1 MSSYFKQNL
10 REGEEP
16 ILLLRQHWA
25 SFLWPVCRT
34 VICLG
39 VTIPFLSYIFTYSWL
54 TVAVI
59 VWWAVSVV
67 WLIISW
73 FTWYFNLT
81 LVTSQRIIDIEQRGM
96 FLRRVREAPHAWIVE
111 VTFEIKGLLAT
122 LFGYGNVY
130 VNLGGDKKPI
140 CIEAVETP
148 EIIKDKLSKVQEFA
162 QRTETEQGLSAREL
176 IDYIQKVKNET
187 PLPVRVKQ
195 SETKV
200 KINGDGSGKT

>member
-1 MSSYFKQNL
+1 MGSYFKQNL

-16 ILLLRQHWA
+16 VLMLRQHWA
-25 SFLWPVCRT
+25 SFLWPIIRT
-34 VICLG
+34 IVFIG
-39 VTIPFLSYIFTYSWL
+39 VTMPFLSYIFTYSWL
-54 TVAVI
+54 TIVVIAWWSVSI
-59 VWWAVSVV
+59 VW
-67 WLIISW
+67 LLISW

-96 FLRRVREAPHAWIVE
+96 FLRRVREAPHAGIME
-111 VTFEIKGLLAT
+111 VTFEIKGLMAT

-148 EIIKDKLSKVQEFA
+148 EIVKDKLSKVQEFA
-162 QRTETEQGLSAREL
+162 QRQNPQAGLSAKEL

-187 PLPVRVKQ
+187 APPSSTKP
-195 SETKV
+195 SEIKV
-200 KINGDGSGKT
+200 KINGDGSKPT

>member
-34 VICLG
+34 VICFG

-54 TVAVI
+54 AIAVI

-148 EIIKDKLSKVQEFA
+148 EIVKDKLSKVQEFA
-162 QRTETEQGLSAREL
+162 QRPEPERGLSAKEL
-176 IDYIQKVKNET
+176 IDYIQKVK
-187 PLPVRVKQ
+187 
-195 SETKV
+195 SEPPAAAPDQPAKIKV
-200 KINGDGSGKT
+200 KINGDGSSPT

>member
-25 SFLWPVCRT
+25 SFLWPVART
-34 VICLG
+34 IIFVGATL
-39 VTIPFLSYIFTYSWL
+39 PFLPYIFRYSWL
-54 TVAVI
+54 TVAVV
-59 VWWAVSVV
+59 VWWVV
-67 WLIISW
+67 AAAWLIISW

-81 LVTSQRIIDIEQRGM
+81 LVTSQRIIDIEQHGL
-96 FLRRVREAPHAWIVE
+96 FLRRVREAPHEWIVE

-130 VNLGGDKKPI
+130 VNLGGEKKPI

-148 EIIKDKLSKVQEFA
+148 EIVKDKLSKVQEFSRRENA
-162 QRTETEQGLSAREL
+162 SGDLSAQEL
-176 IDYIQKVKNET
+176 VDYIQKVKSEKKV
-187 PLPVRVKQ
+187 PVRVAEPGEKANF
-195 SETKV
+195 K
-200 KINGDGSGKT
+200 DHGSGKN

>member
-16 ILLLRQHWA
+16 VLLLRQHWG
-25 SFLWPVCRT
+25 SFLWPVGRT
-34 VICLG
+34 IICVG
-39 VTIPFLSYIFTYSWL
+39 VTIPFLPYIFTYSWL

-59 VWWAVSVV
+59 IWWSVSVI
-67 WLIISW
+67 WLLVSW

-96 FLRRVREAPHAWIVE
+96 FLRRVREAPHERIVE

-140 CIEAVETP
+140 VIEAIETP
-148 EIIKDKLSKVQEFA
+148 EIVKDKLSKVQEFA
-162 QRTETEQGLSAREL
+162 QRQHPQSGLSAQEL
-176 IDYIQKVKNET
+176 IDYIQKVKNAPSATT
-187 PLPVRVKQ
+187 PSKGT
-195 SETKV
+195 EIKV

>member
-1 MSSYFKQNL
+1 M
-10 REGEEP
+10 
-16 ILLLRQHWA
+16 LRQHWA
-25 SFLWPVCRT
+25 SFMWPVGRT

-39 VTIPFLSYIFTYSWL
+39 VTMPFLSYIFTYSWL
-54 TVAVI
+54 MIAVI
-59 VWWAVSVV
+59 AWWAVSVI

-122 LFGYGNVY
+122 IFGYGNVY

-148 EIIKDKLSKVQEFA
+148 EIVKDKLSKVQEFA
-162 QRTETEQGLSAREL
+162 QRTEPEQGLSAKEL
-176 IDYIQKVKNET
+176 IDYIQKVKGEM
-187 PLPVRVKQ
+187 PVPVRVKQ
-195 SETKV
+195 PETKV
-200 KINGDGSGKT
+200 KINGDGSGQT

>member
-1 MSSYFKQNL
+1 MGSYFKQNL

-25 SFLWPVCRT
+25 SFLWPVGRT

-39 VTIPFLSYIFTYSWL
+39 VTIPFLSYIFMYSWL
-54 TVAVI
+54 TITVI
-59 VWWAVSVV
+59 GWWGFSLI

-96 FLRRVREAPHAWIVE
+96 FLRRVREAPHAGIVE

-148 EIIKDKLSKVQEFA
+148 EIVKDKLSKVQEFS
-162 QRTETEQGLSAREL
+162 QRQTSQSGLSAQEL
-176 IDYIQKVKNET
+176 IDYIQKAKNSA
-187 PLPVRVKQ
+187 PAPVPDKNH
-195 SETKV
+195 EIKV
-200 KINGDGSGKT
+200 KINGDGSG